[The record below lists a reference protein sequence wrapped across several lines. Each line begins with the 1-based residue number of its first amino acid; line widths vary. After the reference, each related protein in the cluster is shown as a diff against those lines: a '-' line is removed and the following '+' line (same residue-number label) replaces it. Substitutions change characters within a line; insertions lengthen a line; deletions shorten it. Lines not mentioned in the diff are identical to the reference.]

1 MSVPMATNA
10 RVLSL
15 KYYNVSYLT
24 CKHLKIE
31 CIVPH
36 YCCTFK
42 LTPLTGELNACLL
55 CDVASTSK
63 YIQKSWQV
71 SINKINGSNFII
83 SKPALD

>member
-10 RVLSL
+10 RVSSL

-36 YCCTFK
+36 YIVA
-42 LTPLTGELNACLL
+42 PLNSHLSL
-55 CDVASTSK
+55 
-63 YIQKSWQV
+63 V
-71 SINKINGSNFII
+71 S
-83 SKPALD
+83 